1 MGSPPNSTLFSRRAA
16 GLASITASG
25 LILLYQLSQIIFVLT
40 VSESF
45 FHATQS
51 LRFGLALVAMYV
63 LLLALTGLYW
73 VEANVVG
80 GLGLAGYL
88 IAFLGTLL
96 VAGDW
101 WYETFIGPILRDR
114 VPELLEEAQPGLVLF
129 GAFVTSAA
137 FAVGWLI
144 FGLSSYRTGIFPRGA
159 SIFLMLGGVAG
170 AVPLLVGS
178 QIPLA
183 LAVGWMGS
191 SLIRSASR
199 ELQPSRSS
207 APTIK

>member
-159 SIFLMLGGVAG
+159 SILLMLGGVAG

-199 ELQPSRSS
+199 ELQPSRLS

>member
-1 MGSPPNSTLFSRRAA
+1 MGSSPKSTLFSPRAA
-16 GLASITASG
+16 GLASITAGG
-25 LILLYQLSQIIFVLT
+25 LILLCQLSQIILVLT
-40 VSESF
+40 ASESF

-51 LRFGLALVAMYV
+51 VRFGLALLATYF

-73 VEANVVG
+73 VQAKVVG

-88 IAFLGTLL
+88 IAFLGTMM

-101 WYETFIGPILRDR
+101 WYETFVVPLLLDR
-114 VPELLEEAQPGLVLF
+114 VPEILEEPQPGLVLF

-144 FGLSSYRTGIFPRGA
+144 FGLSSYRAGIFPRGA
-159 SIFLMLGGVAG
+159 SILMMLGGVAG
-170 AVPLLVGS
+170 AVTLVVGS
-178 QIPLA
+178 QIALA
-183 LAVGWMGS
+183 LAVGWIGL
-191 SLIRSASR
+191 SLIRPDSR
-199 ELQPSRSS
+199 EFQPSRSS